1 MPRAAAGMPRTAA
14 GYDGIRYTAVDELR
28 ALLAG
33 VDARQ
38 VQDLVESLVAA
49 RSVFVAG
56 AGRSGLAMRAFAMRL
71 MHMGIA
77 AHVVG
82 DVTSPAFAPGDVL
95 VVGSGSGATSTL
107 VPLSEK
113 AKRLGGRV
121 ALLTTD
127 PASPIGRA
135 ADVVVRIPAPTPK
148 AAPKVASAEPH
159 GAPGELAAGR
169 PASAQPMASLF
180 EQGLWV
186 LLDSCVMLLM
196 ARKGMATEQM
206 FSRHANLE

>member
-1 MPRAAAGMPRTAA
+1 MRAEERVPPRTAA
-14 GYDGIRYTAVDELR
+14 GYDGVRFTAVEELR

-33 VDARQ
+33 VDPRQ
-38 VQDLVESLVAA
+38 VEDLVASLDKA

-71 MHMGIA
+71 MHMGID

-82 DVTSPAFAPGDVL
+82 EVTSPAFAAADLL
-95 VVGSGSGATSTL
+95 VVGSGSGSTPTL
-107 VPLSEK
+107 VAFSEK
-113 AKRLGGRV
+113 AKKLGGRL

-135 ADVVVRIPAPTPK
+135 ADVIVRIPAPTPK
-148 AAPKVASAEPH
+148 AAT
-159 GAPGELAAGR
+159 GAPGEAPPAA
-169 PASAQPMASLF
+169 SVQPMASLF

-186 LLDSCVMLLM
+186 LLDSCIMLLM
-196 ARKGMATEQM
+196 SVKGMTTERM

>member
-1 MPRAAAGMPRTAA
+1 MGRTTD
-14 GYDGIRYTAVDELR
+14 YDELRFTAVEELR
-28 ALLAG
+28 ALLGG

-38 VQDLVESLVAA
+38 VEELADALCAA
-49 RSVFVAG
+49 RAVFVAG

-71 MHMGIA
+71 MHMGIP

-82 DVTSPAFAPGDVL
+82 DVTASAFAPADIL

-113 AKRLGGRV
+113 AKKLGGRLAV
-121 ALLTTD
+121 LTTD

-148 AAPKVASAEPH
+148 AVSKDPPPL
-159 GAPGELAAGR
+159 PGGR
-169 PASAQPMASLF
+169 PAGDSVTSVQPMASLF

-186 LLDSCVMLLM
+186 LLDSCVMLIM
-196 ARKGMATEQM
+196 SKKGLATDQM

>member
-1 MPRAAAGMPRTAA
+1 MEPGMPRAAADGMPRAAAG
-14 GYDGIRYTAVDELR
+14 YDAIRFAAVDELR
-28 ALLAG
+28 ALLTG

-38 VQDLVESLVAA
+38 VQDLVESLGAA
-49 RSVFVAG
+49 RAVFVAG

-82 DVTSPAFAPGDVL
+82 DVTSPALAPGDLL

-113 AKRLGGRV
+113 AKKLGGRL

-148 AAPKVASAEPH
+148 AVP
-159 GAPGELAAGR
+159 GAPSAGV
-169 PASAQPMASLF
+169 PASIQPMASLF

-196 ARKGMATEQM
+196 ARKGMATEEM
-206 FSRHANLE
+206 FGRHANLE

>member
-1 MPRAAAGMPRTAA
+1 MGKQVPRGTVA
-14 GYDGIRYTAVDELR
+14 GYDEVRFTAVEELR
-28 ALLAG
+28 ALMGG
-33 VDARQ
+33 VDSRQ
-38 VQDLVESLVAA
+38 VQDLVESLDGA

-82 DVTSPAFAPGDVL
+82 EVTAPAFAPGDLL
-95 VVGSGSGATSTL
+95 VVGSGSGATPTL
-107 VPLSEK
+107 VAFSEK
-113 AKRLGGRV
+113 SKKLGGRL

-135 ADVVVRIPAPTPK
+135 ADVVVRIPARTPK
-148 AAPKVASAEPH
+148 TAPKPPL
-159 GAPGELAAGR
+159 GG
-169 PASAQPMASLF
+169 PASAQTAVPSSVQPMASLF
-180 EQGLWV
+180 EQGLWI
-186 LLDSCVMLLM
+186 LLDSCIMLLM
-196 ARKGMATEQM
+196 TRKGLATEQM